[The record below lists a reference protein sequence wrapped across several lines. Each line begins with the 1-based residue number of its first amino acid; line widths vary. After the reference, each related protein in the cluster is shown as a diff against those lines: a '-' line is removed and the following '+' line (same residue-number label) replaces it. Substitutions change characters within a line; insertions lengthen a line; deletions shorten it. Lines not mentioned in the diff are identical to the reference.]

1 MVSYNFFSRGKIYN
15 ILFCIRISTSNSNA
29 ILYFQQLETVN
40 IDSAMDVDYYSPL
53 AEETVPVAVSSTML
67 RPPPS
72 YSVAVRSLSS
82 PIVPDRT
89 IGSNTSSIGNQNGR
103 HNIPHHSNHHHR

>member
-1 MVSYNFFSRGKIYN
+1 M
-15 ILFCIRISTSNSNA
+15 
-29 ILYFQQLETVN
+29 N

-53 AEETVPVAVSSTML
+53 AEEPVPVAVSSTML

-89 IGSNTSSIGNQNGR
+89 IGNNASSNGNQNGR